1 MSCPPSPGRPQPR
14 QQVLFPETFPGK
26 GRPAPHSSQGLAPWP
41 DFGHGAKPLSWAKR
55 CTIASAESAPP
66 HVTRVPSQA
75 SRPAPVCTHLVQT
88 AAFYISASF
97 QPRPYT
103 RSKGK
108 EIQTRSMTSRGP
120 GRHGGQRARGPRHP
134 GKHAGPPRTPPNP
147 VTPARA
153 SLSCSWPCLGQA
165 ASGQLMA
172 VSNPSLIKS
181 STYCFRH

>member
-26 GRPAPHSSQGLAPWP
+26 GRPAPHSSQGLAPWL
-41 DFGHGAKPLSWAKR
+41 DFGSKPHRLSLLLGQTMYNRVCGK
-55 CTIASAESAPP
+55 CAPP

-134 GKHAGPPRTPPNP
+134 GKHAGPPRTRRTPSPPHVPRCPAAGP
-147 VTPARA
+147 VWGR
-153 SLSCSWPCLGQA
+153 
-165 ASGQLMA
+165 
-172 VSNPSLIKS
+172 
-181 STYCFRH
+181 RHPGS